1 MTQNSR
7 YSTTNMYSE
16 QPPTQ
21 KITPKIIFYV
31 VSALMSIALWI
42 QSLFVPSQTRKW
54 LWDCGLFLL
63 GLIIGSGSL
72 VFSNF
77 KKWWSSTQNIQE
89 QQEMASSTD
98 TYQQTFSILIWLY
111 SILMMTF
118 IVTLFIIVPSLTQ
131 NWLRVCGLF
140 IIGSCGL
147 ILWDFTKHRLAAKK
161 TRVQQETASSLDT
174 SQRSFSMLMW
184 LCTILEVALVAIII
198 VMLFKGNAND
208 KELSGSL
215 ISGCSVG
222 LFIWLAY
229 RAYHYVDW

>member
-1 MTQNSR
+1 MTQNPR

-16 QPPTQ
+16 QPPTR
-21 KITPKIIFYV
+21 KVTPKVIFYV
-31 VSALMSIALWI
+31 VLALMSIAPWI
-42 QSLFVPSQTRKW
+42 HSLFVPTQTRNW
-54 LWDCGLFLL
+54 LWDCGLLLL

-77 KKWWSSTQNIQE
+77 KKWWSSTQNTYG
-89 QQEMASSTD
+89 QQEMASSSD
-98 TYQQTFSILIWLY
+98 TYQQTFSILMWLY

-118 IVTLFIIVPSLTQ
+118 IVTLFVIVPSLIQ
-131 NWLRVCGLF
+131 NWLRICGLF

-147 ILWDFTKHRLAAKK
+147 ILWDFTKRLLVAKK
-161 TRVQQETASSLDT
+161 TREQQEMASSQDT

-198 VMLFKGNAND
+198 VMLFNGNAND
-208 KELSGSL
+208 LELTGSL

-222 LFIWLAY
+222 LFVWLAY
-229 RAYHYVDW
+229 RAFRYVDW